1 MRFKPAE
8 KSNLTPIFCGDN
20 FRAYRDPACF
30 YHDGKFY
37 LFMTYGEKDD
47 TFMYNMVAMSV
58 STDLVCWS
66 EPEILTER
74 NRNLNFCSPGN
85 IIKVGD
91 EYILTITS
99 YPLPEPYKKRFY
111 ATDDARIFTMKT
123 KDFKDFTK
131 PELIMAKGDMRVR
144 EMGRMIDPYIF
155 RDKDDFKKFYLFFKQ
170 NGVSM
175 SHSSDLLHWEFDGFS
190 EGGENACVIVKDDE
204 YYLIH
209 SPDDGIGIKKSRNL
223 REWEDLGITKLGK
236 DHWEWASGRLTAGF
250 LMEAPEGFSY
260 KYILFFHGS
269 KKEIEPETHGGAS
282 IGIAFTDD
290 LKNYYVME
298 N

>member
-1 MRFKPAE
+1 MKFKSVTE
-8 KSNLTPIFCGDN
+8 GDLTPVFSGDE
-20 FRAYRDPACF
+20 FKTYRDPACYF
-30 YHDGKFY
+30 HEGKFY
-37 LFMTYGEKDD
+37 LFMTYGEKDE
-47 TFMYNMVAMSV
+47 TYMYNMVAMAV
-58 STDLVCWS
+58 SEDLVHWS
-66 EPEILTER
+66 EPKILTER

-85 IIKVGD
+85 IINVGD
-91 EYILTITS
+91 EYILTVTS
-99 YPLPEPYKKRFY
+99 YPLPEPYCVRFY

-123 KDFKDFTK
+123 RDFKEFSN
-131 PELIMAKGDMRVR
+131 PEIIMAKGNVKVED
-144 EMGRMIDPYIF
+144 MGRMIDPYIIKS
-155 RDKDDFKKFYLFFKQ
+155 KDEEKYYLMFKQ

-175 SHSSDLLHWEFDGFS
+175 SHSYDLKNWEFEGFY
-190 EGGENACVIVKDDE
+190 EGGENACVIIKDDE

-209 SPDDGIGIKKSRNL
+209 SPDDGIGIKKSKNL
-223 REWEDLGITKLGK
+223 RTWEDLGVTKLGK
-236 DHWEWASGRLTAGF
+236 DRWRWASGRLTAGF
-250 LMEAPEGFSY
+250 MMEAPQGFHH